1 MISAPSNVAASETD
15 TTARGPLVLLLVS
28 ALGWLLVSGVLA
40 LIATIQLHTPGFM
53 AACPWLTYGHT
64 QAVQE
69 TAFIYGWAANS
80 AFAVSL
86 WILGRL
92 GGAPLRGLGLLTV
105 GTVFWNLGVTI
116 GIVCIMLGEATAV
129 SFLQIPAYIHP
140 LLLVAYAA
148 IATPGVLAWTGRRQ
162 QGTFASQ
169 WYAVA
174 ALFLFPWLYSAAQ
187 MMLLVAP
194 VRGVGQAVVAAWF
207 AQNLLSLWLIPTAL
221 AAAYYLVPKLTGR
234 VIANYDFAPHG
245 FWALLFFG
253 AWTGTRHLIGG
264 PVPAWIP
271 TVGIVTTLVL
281 LFHYVIVAL
290 NLRAGLGG
298 GRGNVVLG
306 FVSFGLLAYVIGGLL
321 DAIFSFH
328 VFAEVLQF
336 TYFPVAQLKL
346 AVMGAYSFLIFGAIY
361 YLTPRITG
369 VAWPST
375 SLIRAHFG
383 LAVLGTV
390 VTVVSLAAAGW
401 VQGKGLGDPV
411 MTFASIAAATR
422 PWLLAATAGE
432 AILLFGSIVL
442 TVHFV
447 RLQAATVCPAWG
459 STSALEASAS

>member
-1 MISAPSNVAASETD
+1 MISATSNVAASETD

-40 LIATIQLHTPGFM
+40 LIATIQLHTPAFM

-69 TAFIYGWAANS
+69 TAAVYGWAANA

-105 GTVFWNLGVTI
+105 GTVFWNLGVAI

-129 SFLQIPAYIHP
+129 PFLQMPGYIHP
-140 LLLVAYAA
+140 LLLVAYGA
-148 IATPGVLAWTGRRQ
+148 IAVPGVLAWTGRRQ
-162 QGTFASQ
+162 RATFASQ

-174 ALFLFPWLYSAAQ
+174 AIFLFPWLYSAAQ
-187 MMLLVAP
+187 VMLLAAP
-194 VRGVGQAVVAAWF
+194 LRGVGQAVVAAWF
-207 AQNLLSLWLIPTAL
+207 AQNLMSLWLVPTSL
-221 AAAYYLVPKLTGR
+221 AAAYYLVPKLSGR

-264 PVPAWIP
+264 PLPAWIP

-306 FVSFGLLAYVIGGLL
+306 FVSFGLAAYLLGGLL
-321 DAIFSFH
+321 DAVFSFR
-328 VFAEVLQF
+328 VFAEVVQF
-336 TYFPVAQLKL
+336 TFFPVAQYRL
-346 AVMGAYSFLIFGAIY
+346 AFTGGYSFLVFGAIY
-361 YLTPRITG
+361 YLAPRITG
-369 VAWPST
+369 IVWPSPG
-375 SLIRAHFG
+375 LIRAHFG

-390 VTVVSLAAAGW
+390 ITVVSLATAGW
-401 VQGKGLGDPV
+401 VQGKALGDPAT
-411 MTFASIAAATR
+411 TFTAIAAATR
-422 PWLLAATAGE
+422 PWLLGATAGE
-432 AILLFGSIVL
+432 AILLFGNIVL

-459 STSALEASAS
+459 SISTLEASAS